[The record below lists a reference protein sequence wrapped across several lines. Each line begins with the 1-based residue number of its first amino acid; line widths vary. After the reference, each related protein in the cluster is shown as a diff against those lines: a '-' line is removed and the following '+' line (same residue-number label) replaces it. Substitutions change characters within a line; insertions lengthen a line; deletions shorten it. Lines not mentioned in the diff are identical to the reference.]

1 MCRFLIAVGIFFSL
15 VAQAQGKTL
24 TITDVSVITMA
35 SDAVLENQTVV
46 VKDGKIVA
54 IGPAGCPVKT
64 EGIHIDGKGKFLI
77 PALAEMHAHV
87 PGRGNGE
94 QYVQDVLNLYLAN
107 GITTI
112 RGMLGQ
118 PWHLE
123 LRKLLAEHDL
133 TGPRLITSGP
143 SFNGS
148 SVSSPQQAAKMVKE
162 QHAAGYD
169 FLKLHPG
176 LSRSEYVE
184 FVATAKSLGI
194 PFAGH
199 VSEHVGIPLTLK
211 SGQATIDH
219 LDGYAAV
226 FESGFDDRLIYALA
240 VATKNAGVW
249 NVPTQSLY
257 ENRFAGR
264 PVDELMARPEMAFVR
279 PATAASWRNRV
290 LAAHRQLGK
299 DEADNFMLL
308 KRSLILQ
315 LQKSGA
321 GLLLGSDAPQVMNVP
336 GFAIHE
342 ELAYLV
348 NAGLTPFEALATG
361 TVNVAEFFN
370 ENKRGRIA
378 EGFVADMVLLN
389 GNPLEDIDN
398 TRKIEAVMRD
408 GHWFDRA
415 WLDKTLDGIRERKI

>member
-1 MCRFLIAVGIFFSL
+1 MNRVLLALGILFSF
-15 VAQAQGKTL
+15 VAPALGKTL
-24 TITDVSVITMA
+24 TITDVGVITMT
-35 SDAVLENQTVV
+35 SDTVLKNHTVV
-46 VKDGKIVA
+46 VRDGKIAA
-54 IGPAGCPVKT
+54 IVPARST
-64 EGIHIDGKGKFLI
+64 AEIEGIQVDGKGKFLM

-87 PGRGNGE
+87 PGRGNGK

-123 LRKLLAEHDL
+123 LRQQLAEHEI

-143 SFNGS
+143 SFNS
-148 SVSSPQQAAKMVKE
+148 RSVTSPGQAAKIVRA

-176 LSRSEYVE
+176 LSRGEYVA

-199 VSEHVGIPLTLK
+199 VSEHVGIPLTLN

-226 FESGFDDRLIYALA
+226 FESGFNERLIYEMA

-279 PATAASWRNRV
+279 PATATSWRNRV

-299 DEADNFMLL
+299 DEADNFMQL

-361 TVNVAEFFN
+361 TVNVALFFA
-370 ENKRGRIA
+370 EDKRGKIA
-378 EGFVADMVLLN
+378 EGFIADMVLLN
-389 GNPLEDIDN
+389 GNPLEDIGN
-398 TRKIEAVMRD
+398 TRKIEAVMRA
-408 GHWFDRA
+408 GRWFDRS
-415 WLDKTLDGIRERKI
+415 WLDKTLNGIRERKI